1 MASLDE
7 ITGSVMKDSKICIL
21 IPTYNNGSTLMAV
34 VNGCCKYTY
43 SIIVV
48 NDGSTDNTSELLN
61 AFPNLIIHTQ
71 ESNQGKGIAIKT
83 GFRIALEHGYDYA
96 ITIDSDGQHLPEDI
110 PIIVDF
116 HRFNKDAIIIGSR
129 NMEREGIPG
138 KSSFGN
144 KFSNFWFKFDT
155 GVELPDTQSGYRLY
169 PIRLIKDLKLITWK
183 FEFEVEILVKAA
195 WRNIQILPVPV
206 RVYYPP
212 SHIRVTHFRPFQ
224 DFTRIS
230 LLNTILFLQAFFWY
244 IPLRWFRKIL
254 SVGFW
259 KSFGKTLHDPKES
272 VIRRSTSIAFG
283 VFMGIFPVWGYQLII
298 GLTISHYLKLNK
310 ALFTL
315 AAHISIPP
323 MIPLILYFSYMIGG
337 KIVSDP
343 RKLNFSNF
351 DYSINSLANN
361 FEQYLVG
368 AVILSIFAAVLAF
381 YISFF
386 IYKLF
391 ARTVPKLVS

>member
-21 IPTYNNGSTLMAV
+21 IPTYNNGSTLKAV
-34 VNGCCKYTY
+34 VNGCSKYTS

-195 WRNIQILPVPV
+195 WRNIEILPVPV

-230 LLNTILFLQAFFWY
+230 LLNTILFLQAFF
-244 IPLRWFRKIL
+244 
-254 SVGFW
+254 
-259 KSFGKTLHDPKES
+259 
-272 VIRRSTSIAFG
+272 
-283 VFMGIFPVWGYQLII
+283 GIF
-298 GLTISHYLKLNK
+298 H
-310 ALFTL
+310 
-315 AAHISIPP
+315 
-323 MIPLILYFSYMIGG
+323 
-337 KIVSDP
+337 
-343 RKLNFSNF
+343 
-351 DYSINSLANN
+351 
-361 FEQYLVG
+361 
-368 AVILSIFAAVLAF
+368 
-381 YISFF
+381 
-386 IYKLF
+386 
-391 ARTVPKLVS
+391 